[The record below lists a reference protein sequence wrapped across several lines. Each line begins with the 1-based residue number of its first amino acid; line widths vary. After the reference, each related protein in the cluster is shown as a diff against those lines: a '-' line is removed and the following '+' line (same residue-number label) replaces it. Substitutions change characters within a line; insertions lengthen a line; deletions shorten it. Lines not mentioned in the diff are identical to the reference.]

1 MKKIGFI
8 GTGVM
13 GSYMAGHLIDAGYD
27 VTLYSRTREKAEETG
42 KRYGGKV
49 AGSVREASEGKDII
63 ITMVGYPRDVEEV
76 YFGEGGIIDS
86 ADEGT
91 YLIDM
96 TTSSPDLAVR
106 ISGAAKKKQLQAID
120 APVSGGDT
128 GARLGTLS
136 IMAGG
141 DRKDIEDMKP
151 VFEILGKS
159 INYIG
164 PAGSGQHTKAANQI
178 IVAGNTAAYTEA
190 LIYAEKAG
198 IDPDLMLKA
207 ISGGAAGSWQIDN
220 MAPRVRKGDFEPGF
234 FIKHFIKDMKIA
246 KEEMEKNGKELK
258 VLNEVLSMYE
268 KLSEEGY
275 ENLGTQALIKY
286 YSEK

>member
-86 ADEGT
+86 ADKGT

-159 INYIG
+159 INYMG

-190 LIYAEKAG
+190 LIYAQEAG

-207 ISGGAAGSWQIDN
+207 VSGGAAGSWQIDN

-268 KLSEEGY
+268 KLAEEGY

>member
-1 MKKIGFI
+1 
-8 GTGVM
+8 
-13 GSYMAGHLIDAGYD
+13 
-27 VTLYSRTREKAEETG
+27 
-42 KRYGGKV
+42 
-49 AGSVREASEGKDII
+49 
-63 ITMVGYPRDVEEV
+63 
-76 YFGEGGIIDS
+76 
-86 ADEGT
+86 
-91 YLIDM
+91 M

-159 INYIG
+159 INYMG

-190 LIYAEKAG
+190 LIYAQEAG
-198 IDPDLMLKA
+198 IDPDLMMKA
-207 ISGGAAGSWQIDN
+207 VSGGAAGSWQIDN

-268 KLSEEGY
+268 KLAEEGY